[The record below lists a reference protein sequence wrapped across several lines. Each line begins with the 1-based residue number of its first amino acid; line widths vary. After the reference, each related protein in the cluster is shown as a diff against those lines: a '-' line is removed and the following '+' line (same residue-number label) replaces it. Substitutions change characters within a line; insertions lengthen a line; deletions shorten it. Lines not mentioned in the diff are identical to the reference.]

1 MRFFILFLLM
11 MHFSGNLTAF
21 TLLSSDPAWN
31 EDELVIQV
39 NNSGCPVDLMIY
51 IGSALD
57 VWNSVSTAKLKLSAV
72 ESSTYTIANAQ
83 SFSYPNVP
91 VIGCD
96 SSFSSTDTTVGSG
109 LYDYSSGASYGYVR
123 INSSGGTGDI
133 GNYGDITIKYILAH
147 EIGHMLNLGHSSDP
161 SALMYYSFSTL
172 EDVSL
177 SLDDIRGYTY
187 LYPKSELDGDYF
199 LGCGLVKASPSNTM
213 PILFLLILLLPLT
226 LIYSLR
232 IKDKFLKKQKI
243 LSKFQSL

>member
-1 MRFFILFLLM
+1 
-11 MHFSGNLTAF
+11 
-21 TLLSSDPAWN
+21 
-31 EDELVIQV
+31 
-39 NNSGCPVDLMIY
+39 
-51 IGSALD
+51 
-57 VWNSVSTAKLKLSAV
+57 
-72 ESSTYTIANAQ
+72 
-83 SFSYPNVP
+83 
-91 VIGCD
+91 
-96 SSFSSTDTTVGSG
+96 
-109 LYDYSSGASYGYVR
+109 
-123 INSSGGTGDI
+123 
-133 GNYGDITIKYILAH
+133 
-147 EIGHMLNLGHSSDP
+147 MLNLGHSSDP

-243 LSKFQSL
+243 LSKFQSLWFKI